1 MKISTSLICCDLS
14 NISNQLDVII
24 EHENFNWLHADFMD
38 HTLVPRLGISPEL
51 IQSLRKRYGNR
62 VVIDSHLMV
71 KDPYSLAPVIAHYSD
86 WYIFHYEATFDPMRT
101 LQMLRKNYPKLKIGL
116 AFNIL
121 TPTSVIEDVI
131 SIANA
136 LGYLDGVMFMG
147 ISPGVLGTDSFTSEV
162 LNRIELTKRNLP
174 DVKIFID
181 GSVKF
186 DTVGLYNKLGVDVCV
201 SGSSMMFKKDS
212 LTENISMT
220 NLINTNIKRIKD
232 VINDNTTE

>member
-14 NISNQLDVII
+14 NISDQLDVII
-24 EHENFNWLHADFMD
+24 EHEDFNWLHADFMD
-38 HTLVPRLGISPEL
+38 SLFVPRLGISPEL
-51 IQSLRKRYGNR
+51 IQSIRKRYGYR

-71 KDPYSLAPVIAHYSD
+71 KDPYSLAPVIAPYSD
-86 WYIFHYEATFDPMRT
+86 WYIFHYEATAEPMRI

-121 TPTSVIEDVI
+121 TPTSIIDEVI
-131 SIANA
+131 SIANT

-162 LNRIELTKRNLP
+162 LNRIELTKHNLP

-186 DTVGLYNKLGVDVCV
+186 DTVGLYNKLGADVCI

-212 LTENISMT
+212 LTENMSTTDMIEY
-220 NLINTNIKRIKD
+220 NIKRIKD
-232 VINDNTTE
+232 AIGK